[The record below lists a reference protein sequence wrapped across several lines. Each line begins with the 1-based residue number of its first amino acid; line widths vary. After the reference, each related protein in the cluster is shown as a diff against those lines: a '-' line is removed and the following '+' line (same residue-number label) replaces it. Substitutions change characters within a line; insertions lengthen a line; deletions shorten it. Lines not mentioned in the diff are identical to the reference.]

1 MAAKIKLKRIG
12 ARKAPMYRIVVLDE
26 SAPTK
31 QVAIEVLGTYN
42 PRCEP
47 TQCEFNKEKV
57 EAWLKKGALPTDKV
71 RVLLGK
77 AGILPPVSFEGKPK
91 RKPRKEA
98 AKEAEAPKA
107 EAPKAEAKPAP
118 EKAEAKP
125 PVKEAPKAEAP
136 KAEAPKVEAPKAEAP
151 KVEAPKA
158 QVPKIS

>member
-47 TQCEFNKEKV
+47 TQCEFKKEKV
-57 EAWLKKGALPTDKV
+57 EEWLKKGAQPTDKV
-71 RVLLGK
+71 RILLGR
-77 AGILPPVSFEGKPK
+77 AGILPPVDFTGKVK

-98 AKEAEAPKA
+98 AKEAEEGAKEGGAKAEAAPAAEKAEAKAETKAEAPAKEEPKKEEAKKEEPKA
-107 EAPKAEAKPAP
+107 EAPKAEAKP
-118 EKAEAKP
+118 EENK
-125 PVKEAPKAEAP
+125 
-136 KAEAPKVEAPKAEAP
+136 
-151 KVEAPKA
+151 
-158 QVPKIS
+158 